1 MEWQMEPTILPS
13 LLIQVKLENSILGK
27 HEISLT
33 HLLVENGSQ
42 GRPPGYTEL
51 RKSFPA
57 LTFYTCI
64 REIIKLKY
72 RVDGI

>member
-42 GRPPGYTEL
+42 GRPPGYTDCPSASEKFSNSYL
-51 RKSFPA
+51 
-57 LTFYTCI
+57 LHLYM
-64 REIIKLKY
+64 
-72 RVDGI
+72 